1 MIAVPV
7 GGPPQKL
14 GRILRGAALRVRR
27 EEWVLFGL
35 IGFCALV
42 VLSSRTGFDPVAPFT
57 GYWNF
62 FARRILL
69 LFVAT
74 RIVFYLADRW
84 EPTGRWPTR
93 VRDFLFAPP
102 ARRSPTETVD
112 LELVRGTL
120 LLFLSLAIYSN
131 VKARVPY
138 INPTVGDPF
147 FAELDRT
154 LLGAGFIQAIE
165 DWFRGDADVADFFTG
180 IYMHGYLWMMVLV
193 FLLYIRRDQFAMRW
207 TIMSVCFTYLLGILL
222 TVAHPSYG
230 PFAIEPERWRWLQGS
245 DIGATQNW
253 LIALRE
259 HNGMMLA
266 AGYRVEAVAFAG
278 IAAFPSLHVGH
289 MFVMLVVALRTFRPY
304 ALWMLGVAA
313 LTFIATI
320 GFGWHYGVDAIGGA
334 LLAAGVTHLTY
345 VVMRRWDQKRGVSPL
360 APEARPIDPSA

>member
-1 MIAVPV
+1 V
-7 GGPPQKL
+7 GDTPQKV
-14 GRILRGAALRVRR
+14 GQILRGAALRVRR

-69 LFVAT
+69 LFVVT

-84 EPTGRWPTR
+84 QPTGRWPVR

-102 ARRSPTETVD
+102 ERRAPTEAVD
-112 LELVRGTL
+112 LEIVRGTL
-120 LLFLSLAIYSN
+120 LLFISLAIYSN

-138 INPTVGDPF
+138 INPTAGDPF

-154 LLGAGFIQAIE
+154 LFGSGFISSIE
-165 DWFRGDADVADFFTG
+165 GWFRGDAEVVEFFAG
-180 IYMHGYLWMMVLV
+180 IYLHGYFWMMVLI
-193 FLLYIRRDQFAMRW
+193 FLLYMRRDRFAMRW

-230 PFAIEPERWRWLQGS
+230 PCFTDPDSWRWLAGT
-245 DIGATQNW
+245 DVGTTQNW
-253 LIALRE
+253 LAAMRD
-259 HNGMMLA
+259 HNQIMLS

-289 MFVMLVVALRTFRPY
+289 MFVMLVVALRTFKPY
-304 ALWMLGVAA
+304 AVWMLGVAS

-320 GFGWHYGVDAIGGA
+320 GFGWHYAVDAIGGA
-334 LLAAGVTHLTY
+334 ALAAGVTHLTW
-345 VVMRRWDQKRGVSPL
+345 VMMRKWDAKR
-360 APEARPIDPSA
+360 APPPGPAPAAKPAEPTA

>member
-1 MIAVPV
+1 MMRRPV
-7 GGPPQKL
+7 GGAPQKV
-14 GRILRGAALRVRR
+14 GQVLRGAALRVRR

-35 IGFCALV
+35 IGFCALI
-42 VLSSRTGFDPVAPFT
+42 VLSSRTGFDPVQPFK

-84 EPTGRWPTR
+84 QPTGRWATR
-93 VRDFLFAPP
+93 VRDFFFAPP
-102 ARRSPTETVD
+102 EKRAPTEAVD
-112 LELVRGTL
+112 LEIVRGTL
-120 LLFLSLAIYSN
+120 LLFVSLAIYSN

-147 FAELDRT
+147 FAELDRA
-154 LLGAGFIQAIE
+154 LFGEGFIGAIE
-165 DWFRGDADVADFFTG
+165 GWFRGDPDVAEFFAG
-180 IYMHGYLWMMVLV
+180 IYMHGYFWMMVLV
-193 FLLYIRRDQFAMRW
+193 FLLYMRRDQFAMRW

-230 PFAIEPERWRWLQGS
+230 PFALEPDRWRWLAGS
-245 DIGATQNW
+245 EIGTTQNW
-253 LIALRE
+253 LSAMRD
-259 HNGMMLA
+259 HNAMMLA

-289 MFVMLVVALRTFRPY
+289 MFVMLVVALRTFKPY
-304 ALWMLGVAA
+304 AVWMLGVAS
-313 LTFIATI
+313 LTFLATI

-334 LLAAGVTHLTY
+334 LLAAGVTHLTW
-345 VVMRRWDQKRGVSPL
+345 VLMRRWD
-360 APEARPIDPSA
+360 ARRAT

>member
-1 MIAVPV
+1 MGEA
-7 GGPPQKL
+7 PQKKL

-35 IGFCALV
+35 IAFCMLV
-42 VLSSRTGFDPVAPFT
+42 CLSSRTGFDPVAPFT

-62 FARRILL
+62 FARRILF

-84 EPTGRWPTR
+84 RPTGRWPVR
-93 VRDFLFAPP
+93 IRDFLFAPP
-102 ARRSPTETVD
+102 ERRAPTEAVD
-112 LELVRGTL
+112 LEIVRGTL
-120 LLFLSLAIYSN
+120 LLFISLAIYSN

-138 INPTVGDPF
+138 INPAEGDAF

-154 LLGAGFIQAIE
+154 IFGSGFISAVE
-165 DWFRGDADVADFFTG
+165 GWFRGDPEVTDFFSG
-180 IYMHGYLWMMVLV
+180 IYLHGYFWMMLLV
-193 FLLYIRRDQFAMRW
+193 FLLYMRRDQFAMRW

-230 PFAIEPERWRWLQGS
+230 PFAVDPDRWRWLAGTE
-245 DIGATQNW
+245 IGTTQNW
-253 LIALRE
+253 LSAMRD
-259 HNGMMLA
+259 HNAIMLA

-289 MFVMLVVALRTFRPY
+289 MFVMLVVALRTFKPY
-304 ALWMLGVAA
+304 AVWMFGVAS
-313 LTFIATI
+313 LTFLATI
-320 GFGWHYGVDAIGGA
+320 GFGWHYGVDAVGGA

-345 VVMRRWDQKRGVSPL
+345 VLMRKWDARRGIP
-360 APEARPIDPSA
+360 ATEPEARPVDPSA